1 MLLFLGGLPEPAQ
14 PDQPGHPA
22 AAQGGPQGAAGGV
35 WAGVHAQV
43 ATLLLLLLLLLLS
56 LSLLSG
62 PTSRAMTAASG

>member
-1 MLLFLGGLPEPAQ
+1 MLLFLGGLPEPPQ

-43 ATLLLLLLLLLLS
+43 ATFLLLLL
-56 LSLLSG
+56 
-62 PTSRAMTAASG
+62 